1 MAGPGQNCHGTVIRI
16 GASGLIFVGPSGAG
30 KSMLAFLTLT
40 AALRRGH
47 DAALV
52 ADDQVILE
60 PRDGRLIAHRPAATA
75 GLIEI
80 RGTGIATLPS
90 EPFTVLT
97 NAIRPVDLASSDR
110 LPPEDEHHLLL
121 PGCAL
126 PLLRID
132 RHCADPLAVIAA
144 FLPLARA

>member
-1 MAGPGQNCHGTVIRI
+1 MAAPGTNVHGTVIRI
-16 GASGLIFVGPSGAG
+16 GATGLIFVGPSGAG

-52 ADDQVILE
+52 ADDQVFVE
-60 PRDGRLIAHRPAATA
+60 QRDGRILARRPDATA

-90 EPFTVLT
+90 VPSAVLT
-97 NAIRPVDLASSDR
+97 QAIRPVDLATSDR
-110 LPPEDEHHLLL
+110 LPPENERHALL
-121 PGCAL
+121 PGLDL

-132 RHCADPLAVIAA
+132 RHCPDPLAVIAA
-144 FLPLARA
+144 FLPLQPG